1 MPDSP
6 MKIVVIGTINKDI
19 ILPFEGAP
27 IQSFGGI
34 YYTITAL
41 STLASSP
48 VEIIPVSFMGN
59 DVFPHFTALLSNL
72 DHVDKSGL
80 IPIDQKNHEV
90 ILEYSSP
97 EERSEKALFNFPPLE
112 WKNIKKNLKGDFY
125 IINMI
130 TGWDL
135 SLKAFQKLSKKHF
148 ERMYLDV
155 HFLVM
160 GMDKMG
166 KREPHYPE
174 NIIQWLRGAR
184 FLQMNAREFGIINKD
199 NLYVSDFFDQYLK
212 DEQILI
218 ITHGSKGAQ
227 LIFTKN
233 NMVRNKDFPAY
244 HVDKIT
250 DVTGCG
256 DVFGAAFVLNYLK
269 SEKLYDSVDF
279 ANHCAAVKC
288 MLKGTNE
295 MDLLTVKFDS
305 LRH

>member
-1 MPDSP
+1 MSDFL

-34 YYTITAL
+34 YYTITTL
-41 STLASSP
+41 STLANSSL
-48 VEIIPVSFMGN
+48 EIMPVSFMGK
-59 DVFPHFTALLSNL
+59 DVFPHFTALLANFEN
-72 DHVDKSGL
+72 VEKSGL

-90 ILEYSSP
+90 ILEYHSP
-97 EERSEKALFNFPPLE
+97 EERTEKALFNFPSLE

-148 ERMYLDV
+148 SRMYLDV

-160 GMDKMG
+160 GMDKLG
-166 KREPHYPE
+166 KRKPQYPE
-174 NIIQWLRGAR
+174 NIRQWLKGAK
-184 FLQMNAREFGIINKD
+184 FLQMNAREFSIINED
-199 NLYVSDFFDQYLK
+199 NLHESDFFGQYLK
-212 DEQILI
+212 PDQVLI
-218 ITHGSKGAQ
+218 ITQGSAGAQ
-227 LIFTKN
+227 LVFSKN
-233 NMVRNKDFPAY
+233 GMVRNKHFPAY
-244 HVDKIT
+244 HVDKII

-256 DVFGAAFVLNYLK
+256 DVFGAAFILNYLQ
-269 SEKLYDSVDF
+269 SQNIYDSIEF
-279 ANHCAAVKC
+279 ANRSAAAKC

-295 MDLLTVKFDS
+295 MDLLILKFKNVK
-305 LRH
+305 H